1 MKSKEE
7 EGVNNNNPAC
17 SELIKRENVKEV
29 KREKDDRGGTG
40 E

>member
-1 MKSKEE
+1 MKSQEE

-17 SELIKRENVKEV
+17 SEFIKRENVKEV